1 MKVTIKD
8 IARLCDVSV
17 TTVSRVI
24 NHKTDNIGAKTVERI
39 EKKIAELGYTPS
51 NVARSM
57 ITGRSHTVGLIIP
70 DVRNPFFSELA
81 RGVEDYM
88 NEHQYGVF
96 LCNTDS
102 SLEKEKQYIDLLKG
116 RVSDGM
122 LFTTQNRF
130 EFSHYFHELIQNEY
144 PIVLI
149 ERYLEGVD
157 TFPGVYF
164 DNRGG
169 AKKIC
174 DFIISKGH
182 KNIACITGPL
192 ETTNAKMRLDGYL
205 DALKEAAI
213 PYDESLV
220 IHGTYRYQSGY
231 DCMKTLLEQNER
243 RGEDKK
249 ITAIFASNDMMA
261 YGAYKVLEEAGLVVP
276 RDISIAGF
284 DNIKFPDIFKP
295 KLTTVELPAY
305 DMGKRAAE
313 MLIRL
318 MRKEELEEVT
328 YEYPLEVVDKGS
340 VGRV

>member
-24 NHKTDNIGAKTVERI
+24 NNKTDNIGAKTVERV
-39 EKKIAELGYTPS
+39 EKKIIELDYTPS
-51 NVARSM
+51 TVARSM
-57 ITGRSHTVGLIIP
+57 VTGRSHTVGLVIP

-130 EFSHYFHELIQNEY
+130 EFSHYFIELIQNKY

-149 ERYLEGVD
+149 ERYLEGVEK
-157 TFPGVYF
+157 FPGVYF

-182 KNIACITGPL
+182 RHIACITGPL

-205 DALKEAAI
+205 DALKEAGI
-213 PYDESLV
+213 PYDETLV
-220 IHGTYRYQSGY
+220 VNGTYRYHSGY
-231 DCMKTLLEQNER
+231 ECMKNILERNGR
-243 RGEDKK
+243 RSEGEK

-261 YGAYKVLEEAGLVVP
+261 YGAYKALEEAGLEVP
-276 RDISIAGF
+276 SDISLAGF
-284 DNIKFPDIFKP
+284 DNIKFPDVFRP

-305 DMGKRAAE
+305 DMGKRAAA
-313 MLIRL
+313 MLMKL
-318 MRKEELEEVT
+318 MRKEKLEEVT

-340 VGRV
+340 VGRA

>member
-17 TTVSRVI
+17 TTVSRVL
-24 NHKTDNIGAKTVERI
+24 NHKTDNIGVKTVERI
-39 EKKIAELGYTPS
+39 EKKISELGYTPNS
-51 NVARSM
+51 VARSM
-57 ITGRSHTVGLIIP
+57 ITGKSHTVGLVIP
-70 DVRNPFFSELA
+70 DVKNPFFSELA

-88 NEHQYGVF
+88 NEKQYGVF

-102 SLEKEKQYIDLLKG
+102 SLDKEKQYIDLLKG

-122 LFTTQNRF
+122 LFTTQNKY
-130 EFSHYFHELIQNEY
+130 EFSHYFNELIHNKY

-149 ERYLEGVD
+149 ERYLEGVEK
-157 TFPGVYF
+157 FPGVYF

-182 KNIACITGPL
+182 RRIACITGPL

-205 DALKEAAI
+205 DALKAAGI
-213 PYDESLV
+213 AYDETLV
-220 IHGTYRYQSGY
+220 VNGNYRYHGGY
-231 DCMKTLLEQNER
+231 DCMETILERNEAR
-243 RGEDKK
+243 SEDEK
-249 ITAIFASNDMMA
+249 ITAVFACNDMMA
-261 YGAYKVLEEAGLVVP
+261 YGAYKALEESGLEVP
-276 RDISIAGF
+276 RDISLAGF
-284 DNIKFPDIFKP
+284 DNIKFPDVFKP

-313 MLIRL
+313 MLMKL
-318 MRKEELEEVT
+318 MRKEKLEEVT

-340 VGRV
+340 VGTL